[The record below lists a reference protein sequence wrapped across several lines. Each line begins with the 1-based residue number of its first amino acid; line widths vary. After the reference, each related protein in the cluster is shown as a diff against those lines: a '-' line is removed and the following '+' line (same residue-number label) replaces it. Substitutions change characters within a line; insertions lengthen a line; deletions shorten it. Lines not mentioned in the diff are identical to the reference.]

1 MGMAVVTVA
10 SGGMPVV
17 DVSATVK
24 IGMPVTEAGNKY
36 GVPVTKV
43 AAFGLPVVYV
53 TAPLILEADDTRAD
67 RGRARS
73 LAD

>member
-1 MGMAVVTVA
+1 MAMPVVTVA

-24 IGMPVTEAGNKY
+24 IGRPVTEAVNAK

-43 AAFGLPVVYV
+43 ANGIGVPVVYV
-53 TAPLILEADDTRAD
+53 TVPPEP
-67 RGRARS
+67 
-73 LAD
+73 